1 MQDGWGLATDGKVLF
16 GSDGTST
23 LYQIDPQTLKG
34 FCDTKVDLIRI
45 SSLFFCVPFHSKWVA
60 LPLSR
65 RIGCFPFTCG
75 PIPPLSWC
83 LYFHDAVVRKHTV
96 KYKDHEVPN
105 LNELEYING
114 EIWANVW
121 EVWPAFFALFC
132 IMFLDFW
139 LACEHVTY
147 FILVNIYQ

>member
-45 SSLFFCVPFHSKWVA
+45 SFFLCVPFHSKWVA
-60 LPLSR
+60 LPVY
-65 RIGCFPFTCG
+65 
-75 PIPPLSWC
+75 SWAHSSLILMS

-96 KYKDHEVPN
+96 KYKDHEVSN

-132 IMFLDFW
+132 IVFLDFW

-147 FILVNIYQ
+147 LILVNIFQ